1 MQFFIQF
8 FNDKTNQNTNF
19 AKLLSGKCVFF
30 YHFKFFYQKIE
41 VLLNCSAFF
50 VPVSLVRGKY
60 EGMRENKKHIFQ
72 TIGERGGNIA
82 LGNKI

>member
-1 MQFFIQF
+1 VSNGFFYNCEF
-8 FNDKTNQNTNF
+8 KNGGLT
-19 AKLLSGKCVFF
+19 KLLSF
-30 YHFKFFYQKIE
+30 Y
-41 VLLNCSAFF
+41 F
-50 VPVSLVRGKY
+50 VSVSLVSEKY